1 MVLLDDGR
9 VFCSYYTEFADGNSD
24 IEGVIFDVME

>member
-9 VFCSYYTEFADGNSD
+9 VFCTYYTEFVDGNSD
-24 IEGVIFDVME
+24 IEGLIFEVAE